1 MKNYNF
7 GYIYYMIYLNIIY
20 FIMGLFLINTYN
32 NIITSMSIL
41 TISVYFII
49 TMKSELQFKYTTSC
63 KRLFLLMKRVII
75 FIIYF
80 IIFKNNLLQIIF
92 LITIVDII
100 IKMSLDKSLLEWFY
114 QEEIEFKEENET

>member
-63 KRLFLLMKRVII
+63 NRLFLLMKRIII

-114 QEEIEFKEENET
+114 QTEIEFKEENET